1 MQCLI
6 TCETLAVS
14 VAMVS
19 FEIGIFEHWILE
31 NKFVDIVVQTSS
43 NVIGEST
50 HAHQK
55 KDISL
60 SGQGDVIMK

>member
-1 MQCLI
+1 
-6 TCETLAVS
+6 
-14 VAMVS
+14 MVS

-60 SGQGDVIMK
+60 SGQGDAIMK